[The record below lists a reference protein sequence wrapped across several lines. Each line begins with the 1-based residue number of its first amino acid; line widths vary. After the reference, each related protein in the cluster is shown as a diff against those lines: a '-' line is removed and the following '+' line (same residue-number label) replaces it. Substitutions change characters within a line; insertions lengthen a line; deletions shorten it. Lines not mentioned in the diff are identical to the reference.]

1 MKEKIDLAKIPSHVA
16 VIMDG
21 NGRWAKQRGATRL
34 FGHHNAIKAVREV
47 TEGCAELGVECLT
60 LYAFSTE
67 NWKRPKIEVDGLMS
81 LLVSTIKK
89 EVSTLMEN
97 NIRLQPLGD
106 ISHLPKEA
114 QRNLKDAIDETKGN
128 DGMILSLALNYS
140 GRWEIS
146 KAVNE
151 MVSSIKN
158 GDMDI
163 DSIDEDSVNRY
174 INEHT
179 APDVE
184 LMIRTSGEHRISNFL
199 LWQTAYAELYFTD
212 KLWPDFRKKD
222 LHEAI
227 IDFQNRERRYGKT
240 SEQLL
245 QQNI

>member
-1 MKEKIDLAKIPSHVA
+1 MKEKIDLNKIPSHVA

-34 FGHHNAIKAVREV
+34 FGHRNAIKAVREV
-47 TEGCAELGVECLT
+47 TEGCAELGVNHLT

-67 NWKRPKIEVDGLMS
+67 NWKRPKIEVEGLMA
-81 LLVSTIKK
+81 LLISTIKK

-97 NIRLQPLGD
+97 NIRLQPIGD
-106 ISHLPKEA
+106 ISHLPGEA
-114 QRNLKDAIDETKGN
+114 QKNLTEAIAETESN
-128 DGMILSLALNYS
+128 DGMVLSLALNYS

-151 MVSSIKN
+151 MVTEIKD
-158 GDMDI
+158 GKIDI
-163 DSIDEDSVNRY
+163 NTINEEQVSGY

-179 APDVE
+179 APNVE

-199 LWQTAYAELYFTD
+199 LWQAAYAELYFTE

-240 SEQLL
+240 SEQLV
-245 QQNI
+245 QQKV